1 MTDTDIPKLSGPSRA
16 PASGGA
22 ARLLVI
28 FLHGYGADGA
38 DLIGLAPF
46 FAQALPHAEFLSPHA
61 HERCDM
67 GFGYQWFSRD
77 NFGPD
82 RLPKAV
88 RGAAPILDAFIDD
101 ALQARSLTYDQL
113 ALIGFSQGTMMALDR
128 TMRRGDAAAVV
139 GFSGMVTDPAVSLPK
154 TARHPPILLVHGTAD
169 PIVPFASLGAAEHA
183 LSTAGFP
190 VETLE
195 RPGLAHGIDQ
205 EGAMRAA
212 RFLVAHLPS

>member
-1 MTDTDIPKLSGPSRA
+1 MTDTEIPKLSGPSRA
-16 PASGGA
+16 PASGGTP
-22 ARLLVI
+22 RQLVI

-46 FAQALPHAEFLSPHA
+46 FAQALPHAEFLSPNA
-61 HERCDM
+61 PERCDM

-88 RGAAPILDAFIDD
+88 RGAAPVLDAFIDE
-101 ALQARSLTYDQL
+101 ALKERNLTYDQL

-139 GFSGMVTDPAVSLPK
+139 GFSGMVADPHAALSQA
-154 TARHPPILLVHGTAD
+154 ARHPPVLLIHGTAD
-169 PIVPFASLGAAEHA
+169 QVLPFASLGAAEHA
-183 LSTAGFP
+183 LATAGFQ
-190 VETLE
+190 VEALE
-195 RPGLAHGIDQ
+195 RPGLGHGIDQ
-205 EGAMRAA
+205 EGAARAA
-212 RFLVAHLPS
+212 QFLVLHLPA